1 MKIALAS
8 PPFPG
13 SIHQALLNLEQLTEQ
28 AAGQGAVI
36 ICFPET
42 YIPGYP
48 MPGFK
53 PEQGS
58 SEKMDAALKR
68 VCKIASQHNIAII
81 IPMDKYTP
89 EGIYNVAY
97 VISAQGEVLGYQ
109 TKNQLD
115 PSEDNIWIPGTER
128 ELFEVNGLKFGI
140 TICHEGFRYPES
152 VRWAARNGAHVV
164 FHPHFG
170 GSDITGTTP
179 TEWGSMSSPYYE
191 KAMMM
196 RALENTIY
204 FASVNN
210 ATRYP
215 DSASSVIAPD
225 GTCLAYQPYGVPG
238 VMVVDIDPALATGN
252 LAKRFK
258 PALYADEYSKIK

>member
-13 SIHQALLNLEQLTEQ
+13 SINSALLQLEILTEQ
-28 AAGQGAVI
+28 AAAQQAVI

-48 MPGFK
+48 MPGFE

-58 SEKMDAALKR
+58 PEKMEAALKK
-68 VCKIASQHNIAII
+68 VCEIAAQNNIAII
-81 IPMDKYTP
+81 IPMDLYAP
-89 EGIYNVAY
+89 EGMYNVAY
-97 VISAQGEVLGYQ
+97 VISAQGKVLGYQ

-115 PSEDNIWIPGTER
+115 PSEDKTWLPGTER
-128 ELFEVNGLKFGI
+128 RLFEVNGLKFGI

-164 FHPHFG
+164 FHPHFA
-170 GSDITGTTP
+170 GSDTAGTTP
-179 TEWGSMSSPYYE
+179 TEWGSMSNTYYE

-210 ATRYP
+210 AIRYP

-225 GTCLAYQPYGVPG
+225 GSCLGYQQYGVPG
-238 VMVVDIDPALATGN
+238 VLVVDIDLSLATGY

-258 PALYADEYSKIK
+258 PALYADG

>member
-13 SIHQALLNLEQLTEQ
+13 SIDQALINLEQLTEH
-28 AAGQGAVI
+28 AAAQHAVI

-48 MPGFK
+48 MPGFE

-58 SEKMDAALKR
+58 PEKMEAALKK
-68 VCKIASQHNIAII
+68 VCEVAAKNNIAII
-81 IPMDKYTP
+81 IPMDLYRS
-89 EGIYNVAY
+89 EGMYNVAY

-115 PSEDNIWIPGTER
+115 PSEDDIWIPGTER
-128 ELFEVNGLKFGI
+128 RLFEVNGLKFGI

-152 VRWAARNGAHVV
+152 VRWAARKGAHVV

-170 GSDITGTTP
+170 GSETEGTTP
-179 TEWGSMSSPYYE
+179 TEWGSMSNAYYE

-225 GTCLAYQPYGVPG
+225 GTCLAHQPYGVQG
-238 VMVVDIDPALATGN
+238 VLVVDIDPALATGY

-258 PALYADEYSKIK
+258 PALYVDGF